1 MVESDRQ
8 GEVVKDGMRVSLEIG
23 WVNGGVVGS
32 EESVGKRVSKGE
44 RVGKRRNWGRR
55 RRGYKF
61 EVGVSDT
68 S

>member
-1 MVESDRQ
+1 MAESDRQ

-23 WVNGGVVGS
+23 RVNGGVVGS

-55 RRGYKF
+55 RRAC
-61 EVGVSDT
+61 
-68 S
+68 